1 MKMSIAQKFY
11 CALVLPLIGVSFVVT
26 LMTHNGLESNAA
38 DLADSLRLQ
47 GKAHSILSYL
57 QTQDEASMAL
67 LIDPNQLEVFSPKKI
82 GAYDDHKSLL
92 AELKLEV
99 KSENIAQMV
108 KELQNFD
115 EQNLRPIDTK
125 ILELLFDNV
134 DAARSL
140 YFSSYEPMRV
150 KYEEKIRAL
159 AALFDKNVETETER
173 MRSRNFISIIQISLA
188 LLLGIGVVGTAITV
202 LARQIEKS
210 DSNTKSLLGALN
222 EGLFFFDSK
231 GIIPEERSQALKRI
245 IPGSEKIRDLK
256 EFVGAYSETPVANVQ
271 ICLDMLW
278 NNDTNEFMS
287 DFESTVTFLPKRIT
301 TTDSKIIKLEYREIK
316 SKNMTLE
323 RVVVVATDITER
335 LRNEREATVQAERV
349 RKISKAAGSRESYL
363 NFINEA
369 ISIFKSADSIVNSP
383 ADPLLLKQLQRDL
396 HTLKGS
402 VATFE
407 FNGLASEFHALESKL
422 EEDSLV
428 TPAVVQSWSYIK
440 DQWKFETSDVAQVL
454 GLESNRDAVSIA
466 ASKFKGLVEHAIT
479 SNDTALQNKLQDA
492 LRYPPSEVLAKYQ
505 TYIAK
510 LSEKFDE
517 KNVQISFQPDC
528 SDVSYAEIQRL
539 DSSFV
544 HIFRNCFDHGI
555 EDKEERNRIGKNS
568 CGTISCAVYRTKND
582 WLHVIIKDD
591 GNGIDGDRLADKA
604 VAAGV
609 WDKAKR
615 AAATYQQKI
624 ELIFE
629 ANMSTRDIVTEL
641 SGRGVGMDA
650 VAQALKKLGGT
661 ISIHSQRGLGT
672 QFELDIPSSDTRE
685 SLNQLRLSEAS

>member
-1 MKMSIAQKFY
+1 MKMTIAQKFY
-11 CALVLPLIGVSFVVT
+11 CSLVLPLIGVSLIVT
-26 LMTHNGLESNAA
+26 LMTHNGLKSNAS

-47 GKAHSILSYL
+47 GKAHSILSFL

-92 AELKLEV
+92 NELKLEV
-99 KSENIAQMV
+99 KSDKIAQMV
-108 KELQNFD
+108 NELQNFD
-115 EQNLRPIDTK
+115 EENLRPIDTK

-134 DAARSL
+134 NAARSL
-140 YFSSYEPMRV
+140 YFSSYEPVRI

-231 GIIPEERSQALKRI
+231 GNIPEERSQALKRI
-245 IPGSEKIRDLK
+245 IPGSEKIRNLK
-256 EFVGAYSETPVANVQ
+256 EFVGAYSDTPLANVQ

-278 NNDTNEFMS
+278 NNDPNEFMS
-287 DFESTVTFLPKRIT
+287 DFESTVTFLPKHINT
-301 TTDSKIIKLEYREIK
+301 ADSKIIKLEYREIK
-316 SKNMTLE
+316 AKNGKLE
-323 RVVVVATDITER
+323 RVVVVAADITER
-335 LRNEREATVQAERV
+335 LRNEREAVVQAERV
-349 RKISKAAGSRESYL
+349 RKISKAAASKESYL
-363 NFINEA
+363 SFVNEA
-369 ISIFKSADSIVNSP
+369 VSIFKSADSIFNSP
-383 ADPLLLKQLQRDL
+383 ADPITLKQLQRDL

-422 EEDSLV
+422 EDEGQV
-428 TPAVVQSWSYIK
+428 TLAVVQSWSYIK
-440 DQWKFETSDVAQVL
+440 DQWKFETTDVAQVL
-454 GLESNRDAVSIA
+454 GLESNRDKVSITA
-466 ASKFKGLVEHAIT
+466 TKFTGLVDHAFT
-479 SNDTALQNKLQDA
+479 SNDKALQKKLQDA

-505 TYIAK
+505 TYLTK
-510 LSEKFDE
+510 LSERFDD
-517 KNVQISFQPDC
+517 KNVQIVFQPDC
-528 SDVSYAEIQRL
+528 SDVSYSEIQRL

-555 EDKEERNRIGKNS
+555 EDKEERNRVGKNP
-568 CGTISCAVYRTKND
+568 CGTISCAVYRTKSD
-582 WLHVIIKDD
+582 WLHVVIKDD
-591 GNGIDGDRLADKA
+591 GNGIDGDKLADKA
-604 VAAGV
+604 VVTGV

-615 AAATYQQKI
+615 IAATYQQKI

-629 ANMSTRDIVTEL
+629 ANMSTRDTVTEL

-650 VAQALKKLGGT
+650 VSQAVKSLGGS
-661 ISIHSQRGLGT
+661 ISIYSQRGLGT
-672 QFELDIPSSDTRE
+672 QFEIDIPTYDA
-685 SLNQLRLSEAS
+685 LRSPAELGSVAS